1 MRVGYFVGL
10 FCMTAFAFV
19 ACEKAGEDGGNKELR
34 LTVDCSD
41 LVADGV
47 DKVTFTVKYGEE
59 DVTALPRYGMRRP
72 ARCSPEANSRRIRSG
87 ATSSWLRMTA
97 RNPIK

>member
-59 DVTALPRYGMRRP
+59 DGMRRP

>member
-19 ACEKAGEDGGNKELR
+19 ACEKTGEDGGNKELR

-47 DKVTFTVKYGEE
+47 DKVTFTVKRGALRKRILDGYGRE
-59 DVTALPRYGMRRP
+59 
-72 ARCSPEANSRRIRSG
+72 
-87 ATSSWLRMTA
+87 LRV
-97 RNPIK
+97 RGFV

>member
-47 DKVTFTVKYGEE
+47 DKVTFTVGCGDRRGALRKRILDGYGRE
-59 DVTALPRYGMRRP
+59 
-72 ARCSPEANSRRIRSG
+72 
-87 ATSSWLRMTA
+87 LRV
-97 RNPIK
+97 RGFV

>member
-59 DVTALPRYGMRRP
+59 DVTAFAEIRDAATGEVLSG
-72 ARCSPEANSRRIRSG
+72 SEFSTIRSG